1 MSSNCVAIVT
11 MAGIR
16 LIVSDFILSFMWI
29 WQSVL
34 IKIFVYKI
42 LGLGQAPSG
51 EVFKCGL
58 SIISLFLFAF
68 LAEVTKGGAYNPLTV
83 LASGV
88 SGDFS
93 NFLFTVGARIPA
105 QVIGSITGVRLILD
119 TFPEI
124 GRGPSLNVG
133 IHHGALTEGLLTYA
147 IVTISLGLARKI
159 PGSFYMK
166 TWISSVSKL
175 ALHILGSDLTGGCMN
190 PASVIGWA
198 YARGDHITKEH
209 IVVYWV
215 APIQATLLALWS
227 FKLVVRPLNRGEKR
241 LKS

>member
-1 MSSNCVAIVT
+1 

-16 LIVSDFILSFMWI
+16 LIVSDFILSFMWV

-34 IKIFVYKI
+34 IKIFVYKV
-42 LGLGQAPSG
+42 LGLGHAPSG

-58 SIISLFLFAF
+58 SIISMFLFAF
-68 LAEVTKGGAYNPLTV
+68 LGKVTKGGAYNPLTV
-83 LASGV
+83 LASGI

-105 QVIGSITGVRLILD
+105 QVIGSITGVRFILD
-119 TFPEI
+119 TFPQI

-133 IHHGALTEGLLTYA
+133 IHHGALTEGLLTFV

-175 ALHILGSDLTGGCMN
+175 ALHILGSDMTGGCMN
-190 PASVIGWA
+190 PASVMGWA

-209 IVVYWV
+209 ILVYWL
-215 APIQATLLALWS
+215 APIQATVLALWL
-227 FKLVVRPLNRGEKR
+227 FKLVVRPLAEEKKDS
-241 LKS
+241 KSKSE